1 VLKLLKSVLLLV
13 ALPLTS
19 SGCGKPANETPSRP
33 LPIDAQHGTYLG
45 VGVGDS
51 LQVVVRRFGTPV
63 HVLDTRGPNE
73 YPTPLGEDEPPWDLG
88 FPGIRPPPGHPRSGV
103 ESARALTACFRYA
116 DVSFFVPYG
125 KVHGFVVRAEDAE
138 TERGVGIGDALDTAR
153 NGYAPAHCAEA
164 HVAAAS
170 DPPRTVSYPSC
181 EAKLG
186 RYTIY
191 FGEDRIKSITL
202 WESGSR

>member
-1 VLKLLKSVLLLV
+1 MSLLV
-13 ALPLTS
+13 ALLLT
-19 SGCGKPANETPSRP
+19 GCGSGKTANETPSRP
-33 LPIDAQHGTYLG
+33 LPIDDQQGTYLG

-51 LQVVVRRFGTPV
+51 LQVVVRKFGTPV

-88 FPGIRPPPGHPRSGV
+88 FPGMRPPPGHARSGV
-103 ESARALTACFRYA
+103 DAARALNAWFRYE
-116 DVSFFVPYG
+116 DVSFYVPYG
-125 KVHGFVVRAEDAE
+125 KVHGFVVTAEDAE
-138 TERGVGIGDALDTAR
+138 TARGVGVGDALDTAR

-164 HVAAAS
+164 HVQAAS
-170 DPPRTVSYPSC
+170 DPPRTVSYPFC
-181 EAKLG
+181 EAKVG

-202 WESGSR
+202 WESRSR